1 MTRGDYDGAMD
12 PYAPIQGITLE
23 RYAELSA
30 LVSDVYQDVERSAAL
45 VAAQGVARP
54 DWEAAKAGWTARM
67 QDPSLM
73 GQVATRYMELYNAA
87 LARKNPVAAMPSWED
102 YVAISGCA
110 KAWGLPRALAHYQI
124 DMNRWTQ
131 IAMHWNG
138 QMAANM
144 PRYAGWGPMVEQE
157 GARIAAGGPPRPL
170 GASASA
176 AAPGA
181 AAAAPGAAAP
191 AQPNPYGP
199 QANQFDRQAQA
210 AANEVGKAA
219 VLGFNALGDAFS
231 SFGRAVSTFPI
242 GARVLVT
249 WSDGNRYPGT
259 VAAVGQN
266 QYLVTM
272 TNGQQHWIAANFV
285 TSA

>member
-1 MTRGDYDGAMD
+1 MD
-12 PYAPIQGITLE
+12 PYAPIQGISLE
-23 RYAELSA
+23 RFAELSA
-30 LVSDVYQDVERSAAL
+30 LVSDFYQDAERSAQ
-45 VAAQGVARP
+45 VVVAQGVSRP

-73 GQVATRYMELYNAA
+73 GQVATQYMALYNAA
-87 LARKNPVAAMPSWED
+87 LAKKNPVAVMPSWED
-102 YVAISGCA
+102 YVSISGCA
-110 KAWGLPRALAHYQI
+110 KAWGLPRALEHYKI

-144 PRYAGWGPMVEQE
+144 PAYASWGPRVEQE

-170 GASASA
+170 GAAP
-176 AAPGA
+176 APGV
-181 AAAAPGAAAP
+181 APT
-191 AQPNPYGP
+191 P
-199 QANQFDRQAQA
+199 QQQQQQQQNFDRQAAA

-231 SFGRAVSTFPI
+231 SLGKAVSTFAV
-242 GARVLVT
+242 GTRVMVT

-259 VAAVGQN
+259 IAAVGQN
-266 QYLVTM
+266 QYLVAM
-272 TNGQQHWIAANFV
+272 SNGQQHWIPSNYVAM
-285 TSA
+285 S